1 MNASDTLLVSVT
13 HPRCTHSTLKPLSQ
27 SATSWTAH
35 ALELPVCQNFLLLY
49 LSLPD
54 LILVL
59 ICTPHA
65 LCTQK
70 KPLLTQVPRSSP
82 RTLKRSDGGQRNR
95 QPRVLD
101 WKIKN
106 FILCSETIQ
115 FMFFCILVVVFFL
128 FCFEKYNHTISGKE
142 KLILIK

>member
-1 MNASDTLLVSVT
+1 MRLTPTGLCYTSQVHTLHFETIVSK
-13 HPRCTHSTLKPLSQ
+13 CNLLS
-27 SATSWTAH
+27 SVCGVLH

-54 LILVL
+54 PPLAL

-70 KPLLTQVPRSSP
+70 KPLPVQVPRSSP
-82 RTLKRSDGGQRNR
+82 GTLKRSDGGQRNR

-101 WKIKN
+101 RKIRN
-106 FILCSETIQ
+106 FISCLETIQ
-115 FMFFCILVVVFFL
+115 LMVFVFFVVFF
-128 FCFEKYNHTISGKE
+128 Y
-142 KLILIK
+142 